1 MKAKVYQYEKCSTC
15 RKAIAWLREKEIEFS
30 TYPIRDQ
37 TPTKKELKVMV
48 NAHGGEVRKLFNTS
62 SKDYRDPE
70 LKELLPTLTEAQTL
84 DLLRERG
91 NLIKRPLSLAM
102 ELPCRGSKSKPGKK
116 LFQVEPGHPFS
127 LRIEVERLRAF
138 IIIGIL
144 FK

>member
-37 TPTKKELKVMV
+37 TPTQKELKVMV

-62 SKDYRDPE
+62 SKDYRDPH

-91 NLIKRPLSLAM
+91 NLIKRPFVIGDGIALQ
-102 ELPCRGSKSKPGKK
+102 GFK
-116 LFQVEPGHPFS
+116 VETWEKAFS
-127 LRIEVERLRAF
+127 
-138 IIIGIL
+138 G
-144 FK
+144 